1 MDVIEK
7 GSELCEIIQKWK
19 RAGKRIGFVPTM
31 GALHR
36 GHIALIEKSVKQC
49 DRTVCS
55 VFVNPTQFNDPND
68 LENYPRDID
77 GDVDM
82 LRKAGCDLVFFP
94 GEREIY
100 PNGREYTLNF
110 DLGRLDGV
118 MEGEF
123 RPGHFRGV
131 AQVVHRFL
139 ELIEPDAIYM
149 GLKDFQ
155 QVVVVNKLIKD
166 LGLKVDLVPVETVRE
181 ADGLAMSSRN
191 IRLSSEMRKRAPV
204 IFQTLMDCSK
214 WIKTHPVEEV
224 REMALK
230 QIRERGLEP
239 EYFELAAPESLLPL
253 NSGMVRDK
261 VVACVA
267 AKAGGV
273 RLIDNLVIKQGVC
286 YFAG

>member
-7 GSELCEIIQKWK
+7 GTELQETLQKWK
-19 RAGKRIGFVPTM
+19 KAGERIGFVPTM

-36 GHIALIEKSVKQC
+36 GHISLIEKSVEQC

-55 VFVNPTQFNDPND
+55 VFVNPTQFNDPKD
-68 LENYPRDID
+68 LEKYPRDID
-77 GDVDM
+77 GDVEM

-94 GEREIY
+94 ADKEIY

-110 DLGRLDGV
+110 DLGSLDGV

-139 ELIEPDAIYM
+139 ELVEPDAIYM

-155 QVVVVNKLIKD
+155 QVAVVQKLIRD
-166 LGLKVDLVPVETVRE
+166 LDLEVELVPVETVRE

-191 IRLSSEMRKRAPV
+191 LRLNKEMRKRAPV

-224 REMALK
+224 RTMALE
-230 QIRERGLEP
+230 QIRDRGLEP
-239 EYFELAAPESLLPL
+239 EYFELADPESLLPL
-253 NSGMVRDK
+253 RSGMARDK

-267 AKAGGV
+267 AKAGDV
-273 RLIDNLVIKQGVC
+273 RLIDNLVIRQGVC